1 MNKLITKEEKE
12 EFYKVYFDL
21 VKKVKK
27 AKYIKEIGVLIDE
40 WIDNTIE
47 IRKLM
52 KANEE
57 IRSRILEI
65 VKFANGGDKQ

>member
-1 MNKLITKEEKE
+1 MKELITKEEKE

-27 AKYIKEIGVLIDE
+27 AKYVRELGVLIDE
-40 WIDNTIE
+40 WIDNIIE
-47 IRKLM
+47 IRRLM

-57 IRSRILEI
+57 IRNRILEI
-65 VKFANGGDKQ
+65 VKFAKGGGKK